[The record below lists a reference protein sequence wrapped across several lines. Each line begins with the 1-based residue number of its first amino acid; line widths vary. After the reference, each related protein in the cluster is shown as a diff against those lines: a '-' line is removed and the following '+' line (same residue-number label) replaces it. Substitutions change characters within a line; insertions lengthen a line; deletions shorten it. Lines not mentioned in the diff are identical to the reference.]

1 MARCEAC
8 NVEIEGSWAH
18 CPLCGNVVTGSPAP
32 SPLPAIPLSFSRRR
46 ILRALFLISL
56 AIILASFAAQLFF
69 SHEFANIGVAR
80 SIWLGLTALW
90 LVVLTAARK
99 RRNLAKSTVYLVI
112 LVSLICVYWDFLT
125 GWHGWALTYTVPIL
139 CASAIVA
146 LLVTVRLMRIESG
159 EHIVYSGLTVL
170 LGLLPIGFVAFG
182 WVTTPWPSIICGA
195 LSLVALVI
203 IQVFGGRAVRREL
216 GKRLHL

>member
-8 NVEIEGSWAH
+8 AVEIEGRWNQ
-18 CPLCGNVVTGSPAP
+18 CPLCGTAVTGRPTP
-32 SPLPAIPLSFSRRR
+32 SPLPTVPLRFSRRR

-56 AIILASFAAQLFF
+56 AIILASFAAQLLF
-69 SHEFANIGVAR
+69 STEFANIGVGR

-112 LVSLICVYWDFLT
+112 IIGLICVYWDYLT
-125 GWHGWALTYTVPIL
+125 GWHGWSLTYTAPIL
-139 CASAIVA
+139 CASAIIA
-146 LLVTVRLMRIESG
+146 LLITVRLMRIASG

-170 LGLLPIGFVAFG
+170 LGLLPIGFLAFG
-182 WVTTPWPSIICGA
+182 WVTNPWPSIICGA
-195 LSLVALVI
+195 LSVVALVI
-203 IQVFGGRAVRREL
+203 FQVFGGRAVRREL